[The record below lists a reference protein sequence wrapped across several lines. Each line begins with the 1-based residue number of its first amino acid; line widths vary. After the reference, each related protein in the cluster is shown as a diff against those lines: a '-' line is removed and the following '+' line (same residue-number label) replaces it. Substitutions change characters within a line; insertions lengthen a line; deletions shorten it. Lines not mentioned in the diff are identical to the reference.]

1 MKLLIKTLSIAL
13 AVTIPITSF
22 CLGANIVTRMPDVYQ
37 YEFKATNLLKH
48 FDFDKNND
56 EMGDFISDFMIGQIA
71 EFQLVSGDEDRP
83 QPVFSENEMTAAAN
97 ARKYMNIVA
106 ALGILALAVMVGSFI
121 MLKKYA
127 LDKEIRKDF
136 KVGTIIYI
144 GLIAVYLIGFFVAA
158 KTGHSLSDMIGYV
171 PDEKDVLPQI
181 ITEGLRTRLF
191 LSAPVVSTIM
201 MAIMGYVMFK
211 ITEPRRIFSRNY

>member
-1 MKLLIKTLSIAL
+1 
-13 AVTIPITSF
+13 
-22 CLGANIVTRMPDVYQ
+22 
-37 YEFKATNLLKH
+37 
-48 FDFDKNND
+48 
-56 EMGDFISDFMIGQIA
+56 
-71 EFQLVSGDEDRP
+71 
-83 QPVFSENEMTAAAN
+83 
-97 ARKYMNIVA
+97 
-106 ALGILALAVMVGSFI
+106 
-121 MLKKYA
+121 
-127 LDKEIRKDF
+127 
-136 KVGTIIYI
+136 
-144 GLIAVYLIGFFVAA
+144 LIAVYLIGFFVAA